1 MPSQSVASK
10 PVAFV
15 LLPLLAL
22 LALLASPARS
32 LAAPTEVENLSIA
45 PAPALLP
52 PTTVGEQSPNTAFK
66 LKNEAPGSV
75 NLMGLQIVGGS
86 AGSFIDGGGTCK
98 NTTLAPGEECT
109 VSLGFKPEATGP
121 VQAALEVTF
130 MGGDIQNFTIG
141 GLGVEPEIAFLQAEE
156 DFGLVR
162 LFEQENRSIQLVN
175 VGPAPIH
182 PSGSSIEGSGAV
194 GFSYEFSGCQGALLN
209 PGDSCSI
216 PIRFEPQ
223 VRATYEA
230 TLKASVGSVTAT
242 TSLKGRGGGPILELV
257 GSPPGFGPATVGAAG
272 SVRTVTIANSG
283 DLPAGFFIGIV
294 SGGDSGSFQLLSENC
309 TGPDHRLEPGS
320 TCSAEVRFRPL
331 SAGAKSATLAFFGEG
346 DSPAM
351 IPIDG
356 TGVEAAAS
364 LSSGD
369 LGFGPQASGSRS
381 APLSVSVRNGGLE
394 PIETGQIAIVGADL
408 DQFALAGDECTGVTL
423 APGAECVIRVR
434 FAPDGVGAKS
444 AKLRVAIPGG
454 ALTANLAGTATPAPD
469 PAPIA
474 SPAAPAAS
482 KKAKGG
488 KAGAGAKKGKDAKKG
503 KSAKKPKKHGGKD
516 RRGNHGGHRNR

>member
-1 MPSQSVASK
+1 MPSQWVPSK
-10 PVAFV
+10 PVALV

-22 LALLASPARS
+22 LALLVSPARS
-32 LAAPTEVENLSIA
+32 LAAPTEVENLSIS
-45 PAPALLP
+45 PAPVLLP
-52 PTTVGEQSPNTAFK
+52 PTTVGEQSPSSAFK
-66 LKNEAPGSV
+66 LKNEASAGV
-75 NLMGLQIVGGS
+75 NLMGLQIVGPS
-86 AGSFIDGGGTCK
+86 AGSFVDGGGSCK
-98 NTTLAPGEECT
+98 NTTLAPGEECS
-109 VSLGFKPEATGP
+109 VNIGFKPEATGAI
-121 VQAALEVTF
+121 QATLEITF

-141 GLGVEPEIAFLQAEE
+141 GLGVEPEIAFMQPAE

-162 LFEQENRSIQLVN
+162 LFEQENRSLQLVN
-175 VGPAPIH
+175 VGQAPIH
-182 PSGSSIEGSGAV
+182 PSGSSIEGPGAV

-230 TLKASVGSVTAT
+230 TLKASVGSVSAAA
-242 TSLKGRGGGPILELV
+242 SLKGRGGGPILELV
-257 GSPPGFGPATVGAAG
+257 GSPPGFGPVTVGTAG

-294 SGGDSGSFQLLSENC
+294 SGGDSASFQLLSENC
-309 TGPDHRLEPGS
+309 TGLTHRLEPGS

-331 SAGAKSATLAFFGEG
+331 SAGPKSATLSFFGEG

-364 LSSGD
+364 FTSGG
-369 LGFGPQASGSRS
+369 LGFGPQAIGSRS
-381 APLSVSVRNGGLE
+381 APLTVSVRNGGAE

-423 APGAECVIRVR
+423 APGAECALRVR

-444 AKLRVAIPGG
+444 ARLRVGVPGG
-454 ALTANLAGTATPAPD
+454 VLTATLSGSATAVPAP
-469 PAPIA
+469 APT
-474 SPAAPAAS
+474 SSSTAPAA
-482 KKAKGG
+482 KKKPKGQKEG
-488 KAGAGAKKGKDAKKG
+488 SGAKKGKDGKKG
-503 KSAKKPKKHGGKD
+503 KKAKKRGGKD